1 MMECYCPLKPKKVMK
16 KANKAA
22 TRSKKRVNQA
32 KIKKSRKI
40 RDRAM
45 SYKGTVI
52 KFRQSL

>member
-1 MMECYCPLKPKKVMK
+1 MECYCPLKPKKVMK